1 MHALISEFV
10 PLHELLQFILFC
22 QGYWSNVIKYD
33 LKKKLQEYTL
43 NMELMKSTS
52 ESHSLRL

>member
-22 QGYWSNVIKYD
+22 QGWSNIIKYD
-33 LKKKLQEYTL
+33 FIKTPRTHIKHGINEIYK
-43 NMELMKSTS
+43 
-52 ESHSLRL
+52 